1 MTGSRRK
8 ILKLIFKTV
17 WKRRLK
23 WILNDFFVAVR
34 NNNGR
39 RDKPGLAADGQIK
52 ELRVCAGWRWR
63 SALQLLRKVN
73 EEKGKGAAKEPNM
86 RRCELEREVNPRWVV
101 GERCCGG
108 CVPCSMFCEKRP
120 HSWQSL
126 AHEGLLAVWM
136 GWSGHSHALSHP
148 STPTYQPRSW
158 PVAIYVYLSVGRW
171 EWRSKLAV
179 EQAHMAWG
187 LHSYLWSH

>member
-23 WILNDFFVAVR
+23 WILSDFFGAVR

-39 RDKPGLAADGQIK
+39 RDKPGLAADGRIK
-52 ELRVCAGWRWR
+52 EFRVRTDWRWS
-63 SALQLLRKVN
+63 SALQLLRNVN
-73 EEKGKGAAKEPNM
+73 GEKGKEAAEEPNM
-86 RRCELEREVNPRWVV
+86 RSMSWKGKGSRAGLLGKRCSVFC
-101 GERCCGG
+101 GE
-108 CVPCSMFCEKRP
+108 RP

-126 AHEGLLAVWM
+126 AHEVLLAVWM
-136 GWSGHSHALSHP
+136 DRSGHIHSLNNP
-148 STPTYQPRSW
+148 QPPTHQPMSR
-158 PVAIYVYLSVGRW
+158 PVAVYIYLSVGRW
-171 EWRSKLAV
+171 EWGSKLAV